1 MAQRSAFPLRRLN
14 EKVSPEC
21 LTGRAGD
28 CAVHGPERFR
38 ANCAF
43 GGNMTGHWPPAALS
57 HDNLK
62 ACERIQANGKKI
74 HSDNPDIQFF
84 AATAPLSP
92 MPVPIIC
99 QTRELT
105 EVSCG

>member
-1 MAQRSAFPLRRLN
+1 MPVQMIAKSLNSSPTLREPCAFPLRRLI

-21 LTGRAGD
+21 LTGWAGD

-43 GGNMTGHWPPAALS
+43 GRSTTTRRVPAALS

-62 ACERIQANGKKI
+62 ACARIQAIGKKI
-74 HSDNPDIQFF
+74 HSGNPGLHFLR
-84 AATAPLSP
+84 APS
-92 MPVPIIC
+92 
-99 QTRELT
+99 
-105 EVSCG
+105 